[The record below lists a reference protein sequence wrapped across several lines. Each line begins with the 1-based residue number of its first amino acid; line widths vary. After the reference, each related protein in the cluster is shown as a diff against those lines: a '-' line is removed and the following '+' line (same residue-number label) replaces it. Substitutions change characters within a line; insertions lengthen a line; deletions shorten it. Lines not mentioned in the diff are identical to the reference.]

1 MSEMLSI
8 KIDVTKILKD
18 RLFRANSGAVY
29 LDATLI
35 PSKESRYGDSH
46 FIVQSLSKEDRLAGK
61 KGPIIGNAKVIERK
75 GAAQPKQEPKPET
88 ETKTFMNPP
97 SRATRPA
104 GFHQSGLTCTA
115 KRPS

>member
-18 RLFRANSGAVY
+18 RLFRANSGAIY

-46 FIVQSLSKEDRLAGK
+46 FIVQSLTKEERQAGK
-61 KGPIIGNAKVIERK
+61 KGPIIGNAKVVERR
-75 GAAQPKQEPKPET
+75 GAPAAQAAQSETTTTTIMKP
-88 ETKTFMNPP
+88 
-97 SRATRPA
+97 
-104 GFHQSGLTCTA
+104 TA
-115 KRPS
+115 DDDVPF